1 MSKAMTETTVEEIS
15 NHRNYYIGIL
25 GIIMAI
31 IFFVIFRGM
40 RKAGWKS
47 WRLLGPNPGP
57 FSFLF
62 KSFRM
67 NYLAYDET
75 P

>member
-40 RKAGWKS
+40 RKAG
-47 WRLLGPNPGP
+47 
-57 FSFLF
+57 
-62 KSFRM
+62 
-67 NYLAYDET
+67 
-75 P
+75 